1 MLGRISLV
9 ILLLTIINGSGSLIL
24 ERIDD
29 SIVLTE
35 NPLQVARELIYESRM
50 EEAMYLVSFSQRYL
64 SKDSEYSDIA
74 LENDATQALI
84 SPMFLFERF
93 ATGALTGE
101 VSDTT
106 SLLGSLTLDLLVIGD
121 IRDLLVQ
128 GYKELDSGQGDEVI
142 MGLSTVGLLL
152 TLAPELSWAPSLFKT
167 FWRGRRVSEPFQ
179 KQITKELSKAR
190 RTGDYGAL
198 KRMMSEFT
206 EVVEGLGAGPAMSI
220 FKQVETSEDLALL
233 ATKAKIAP
241 MESYT
246 LSSINGIKALGDI
259 STTGAKQGKLIK
271 RVKIVTRQQKIFSK
285 LLGLV
290 PLYLLLGIFVFCMA
304 IFVLVISR
312 SRKQLAG
319 ESTAET

>member
-1 MLGRISLV
+1 MLGRISLL

-74 LENDATQALI
+74 LENEATQALI